1 MIDYEE
7 LAEAMGDLDEDT
19 VKELL
24 ETVMADGGSGAQQA
38 MDACQK
44 GMDIVGSRFESGEY
58 FVGDLIYAGELMT
71 DAVSILKDALVTGD
85 GGGTKTKMI
94 LCTVKDDLHDIGKNI
109 VRSMLEAA
117 GFEVLD
123 LGIDVPASEIVKAA
137 KENSIKIVALS
148 GVLTLAIDSMKAT
161 VEAFKADG
169 MDACQKGMDI
179 VGSRFES
186 GEYFVGDLIYAGEL
200 MTDAVSILK
209 DALVTGDGG
218 GTKTKMIL
226 CTVKDDLHDIGKNI
240 VRSMLEA
247 AGFEVLD
254 LGIDVPASE
263 IVKAAKENSIKIV
276 ALSGVLTLAIDSMKA
291 TVEAF
296 KADGMDDVKIIIGG
310 APVSEEAMKIT
321 GADEWAHSP
330 QKTVQVCKDWAEAI

>member
-19 VKELL
+19 VRELL
-24 ETVMADGGSGAQQA
+24 EKVMADGGSGAQEA

-44 GMDIVGSRFESGEY
+44 GMDIVGSRFEGGEY

-85 GGGTKTKMI
+85 GGDSGKTKMI

-123 LGIDVPASEIVKAA
+123 LGIDVPASEVVKAA
-137 KENSIKIVALS
+137 KENGIKIVALS
-148 GVLTLAIDSMKAT
+148 GVLTLAIDSMKTT
-161 VEAFKADG
+161 VEAFKA
-169 MDACQKGMDI
+169 A
-179 VGSRFES
+179 
-186 GEYFVGDLIYAGEL
+186 
-200 MTDAVSILK
+200 
-209 DALVTGDGG
+209 
-218 GTKTKMIL
+218 
-226 CTVKDDLHDIGKNI
+226 
-240 VRSMLEA
+240 
-247 AGFEVLD
+247 
-254 LGIDVPASE
+254 
-263 IVKAAKENSIKIV
+263 
-276 ALSGVLTLAIDSMKA
+276 
-291 TVEAF
+291 
-296 KADGMDDVKIIIGG
+296 GMDDVKIIIGG

-330 QKTVQVCKDWAEAI
+330 QKTVQVCKDWAEA